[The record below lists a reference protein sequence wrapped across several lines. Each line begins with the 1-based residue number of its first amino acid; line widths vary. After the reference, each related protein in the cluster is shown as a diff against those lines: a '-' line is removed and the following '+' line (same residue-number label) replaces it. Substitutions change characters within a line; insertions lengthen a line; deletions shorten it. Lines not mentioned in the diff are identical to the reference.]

1 MSSLY
6 ILVMKKLDFREIELV
21 AKVTANVGGWE
32 LRCYFPFI
40 FLCFSIFTNHN
51 I

>member
-6 ILVMKKLDFREIELV
+6 SLLMKKLDFREIELV
-21 AKVTANVGGWE
+21 GKVTANVGGWE

-40 FLCFSIFTNHN
+40 FLMFQHFH
-51 I
+51 